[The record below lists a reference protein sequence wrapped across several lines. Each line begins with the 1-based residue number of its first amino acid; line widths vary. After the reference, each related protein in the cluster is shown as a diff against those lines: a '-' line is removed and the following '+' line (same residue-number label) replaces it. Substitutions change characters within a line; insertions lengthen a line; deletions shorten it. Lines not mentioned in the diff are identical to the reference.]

1 MSASPVST
9 SSSTVDPI
17 AVAKSL
23 APLIT
28 EHAKATDEGRR
39 VPQVVID
46 AMVDAGLFHMYLP
59 RDINGNE
66 QDPITAAKAVEA
78 VSAIDGSAGWCVM
91 IAGQNAAFAGY
102 MDPAAARSIW
112 GPRDI
117 VCGTA
122 RPIGR
127 AVATNSPEAGFVVSG
142 RWPFASGSS
151 HATWF
156 AGECLVY
163 DGDNVRKTA
172 DGNDVTRMTVFPRES
187 AVVHD
192 TWDTTGLRGTAS
204 NDFSCDG
211 VFVPHARG
219 ASLGVDPQQHPW
231 ALYRG
236 LPVVFANHGSQALGV
251 AAGAIAEA
259 RTIAM
264 SKNVWGGVAISSVLR
279 MQSVIAE
286 ATVLVDSARTYL
298 YAKTGELWE
307 EFQAGRDGTPEL
319 RANVRLATS
328 HAARASVQAVDLL
341 YQALATSAIMRSS
354 PLERRFRDIHTAGAH
369 VMVGQL
375 TYEAAG
381 RVALGRDAEFPFF

>member
-1 MSASPVST
+1 MVDTPARPPANTTDPV
-9 SSSTVDPI
+9 
-17 AVAKSL
+17 AAAESL
-23 APLIT
+23 RTLI
-28 EHAKATDEGRR
+28 EEAADETDRERR
-39 VPQVVID
+39 VPRHVID
-46 AMVDAGLFHMYLP
+46 AMLDAGLFHMYLP
-59 RDINGNE
+59 RDINGRE
-66 QDPITAAKAVEA
+66 VDPITAAKAVEA

-102 MDPAAARSIW
+102 IDPAEARKVW

-127 AVATNSPEAGFVVSG
+127 AVATNSPAPGYTVSG

-163 DGDNVRKTA
+163 DGDELRRNA
-172 DGNDVTRMTVFPRES
+172 DGGEVTRMTIFPREE
-187 AVVHD
+187 ATIHD
-192 TWDTTGLRGTAS
+192 VWDTTGLRGTAS
-204 NDFSCDG
+204 NDFSCEN
-211 VFVPHARG
+211 VFVPALRG
-219 ASLGVDPQQHPW
+219 ASLGVDPPQHPW
-231 ALYRG
+231 PLYRG
-236 LPVVFANHGSQALGV
+236 LPVVFINHGSQALGV
-251 AAGAIAEA
+251 ARGATEEA
-259 RTIAM
+259 RALAM
-264 SKNVWGGVAISSVLR
+264 TKRGWGGVPISSVLR

-286 ATVLVDSARTYL
+286 ATVLVNSARTYL
-298 YAKTGELWE
+298 YAVTGELWE
-307 EFQAGRDGTPEL
+307 EFQAGRDGSPEL

-328 HAARASVQAVDLL
+328 HAARSSIRAVDLV
-341 YQALATSAIMRSS
+341 YEALATTAIMRSS

-381 RVALGRDAEFPFF
+381 RIALGLDAEFPFF